1 MATLA
6 PQQLWTGRGS
16 RWGRKFMDV
25 LTQPRLMFRGVAV
38 VSALFLAAGL
48 VQEIGVVSTLVVAS
62 MLAGVAGLVVA
73 WRRSPAH
80 VLAAVSTLVYAGV
93 VVALGA
99 ASSWLTMIE
108 GGYAYFTAYLTGLLA
123 LAVLVLRSRRIG
135 PSPALTTF
143 LAQTALMA
151 TLPLQLWL
159 SSASAAIGGLILG
172 AAVVWWRQRLAPRR
186 AQTDQRVRHLAG
198 RAWQV
203 VTAVV
208 VTLLVAATVMLG
220 SAAPAGAWGFS
231 SITNA
236 ITEPVK
242 EAMCG
247 MTAPNLEQQPVGSGP
262 EAWFS
267 NLNLAGAVDAET
279 GQRSD
284 NAKDIRLAA
293 GGDMTQYTLYEIS
306 GLRGLDWVNWQ
317 YSPDADGEAKP
328 DQCSIPAWMWTMSGN
343 AIFTVNLYILQAT
356 IALKELAQAK
366 NPVAWLYDK
375 SNSVVANVFTN
386 LALPLMGIAMALG
399 AIAIGM
405 AAVRGGGRDAI
416 GKAVASIG
424 VMILAGAM
432 FGGIIADKNSDQSLD
447 EPQGA
452 GFYVVANT
460 LDSMIGQLNSALTTA
475 ILSDLNDDN
484 GEEFCH
490 VPPGNTEALGQR
502 VSSCVLAETLAYR
515 PWALGQFGPSGGRA
529 INVDEGK
536 PDAGSGQAVEGVR
549 YGQDAATKGDGLPC
563 YVNLDMCRDLRTY
576 LIVQQG
582 GPAIGDLVTTCLN
595 ANNPKNLADAQQ
607 CVPYFAAGKVLADR
621 VTAVTDASDGDTG
634 QTGGSPALAGVDA
647 STMYSAFTGTNGLQ
661 RLTQAASS
669 LVATLVIA
677 IALTSLSIITMLWHV
692 LLFALFMIG
701 PLVLAGATFTG
712 KTNGAK
718 EWVWNVLHTFSA
730 RFAYGLIMTLIIWLI
745 CLVFRS
751 DSIYTGM
758 KIIIVGMVLF
768 GFFKLI
774 RKIDEKIRPQQ
785 GSMNVNMADQARR
798 GMTTTKAMT
807 AYAGYKGAQRLSRA
821 PGAVG
826 RGTGAAVQAGGRSAK
841 SAVLT
846 GGRMVRGAAVGSVN
860 ALGGEHKSNLAAS
873 RAMGRS
879 GTRVMARRLV
889 TAPVTG
895 TAGAVRGA
903 YQGARGRTPAYAGE
917 GTNRAVDSLARG
929 AKSTAKVTKEAQFL
943 AQYSALRAQEAV
955 GNRLNPARKLP
966 DQRRGKNA
974 KQGAGSN
981 GGGEA

>member
-1 MATLA
+1 M
-6 PQQLWTGRGS
+6 
-16 RWGRKFMDV
+16 
-25 LTQPRLMFRGVAV
+25 
-38 VSALFLAAGL
+38 
-48 VQEIGVVSTLVVAS
+48 
-62 MLAGVAGLVVA
+62 
-73 WRRSPAH
+73 
-80 VLAAVSTLVYAGV
+80 
-93 VVALGA
+93 
-99 ASSWLTMIE
+99 
-108 GGYAYFTAYLTGLLA
+108 
-123 LAVLVLRSRRIG
+123 
-135 PSPALTTF
+135 
-143 LAQTALMA
+143 
-151 TLPLQLWL
+151 
-159 SSASAAIGGLILG
+159 
-172 AAVVWWRQRLAPRR
+172 
-186 AQTDQRVRHLAG
+186 
-198 RAWQV
+198 
-203 VTAVV
+203 
-208 VTLLVAATVMLG
+208 
-220 SAAPAGAWGFS
+220 
-231 SITNA
+231 
-236 ITEPVK
+236 
-242 EAMCG
+242 
-247 MTAPNLEQQPVGSGP
+247 
-262 EAWFS
+262 
-267 NLNLAGAVDAET
+267 
-279 GQRSD
+279 
-284 NAKDIRLAA
+284 
-293 GGDMTQYTLYEIS
+293 
-306 GLRGLDWVNWQ
+306 
-317 YSPDADGEAKP
+317 
-328 DQCSIPAWMWTMSGN
+328 
-343 AIFTVNLYILQAT
+343 
-356 IALKELAQAK
+356 
-366 NPVAWLYDK
+366 
-375 SNSVVANVFTN
+375 
-386 LALPLMGIAMALG
+386 
-399 AIAIGM
+399 
-405 AAVRGGGRDAI
+405 
-416 GKAVASIG
+416 
-424 VMILAGAM
+424 
-432 FGGIIADKNSDQSLD
+432 
-447 EPQGA
+447 
-452 GFYVVANT
+452 
-460 LDSMIGQLNSALTTA
+460 
-475 ILSDLNDDN
+475 
-484 GEEFCH
+484 
-490 VPPGNTEALGQR
+490 
-502 VSSCVLAETLAYR
+502 SSCVLAETLAYR

-621 VTAVTDASDGDTG
+621 VTAVTDTSEGDTG
-634 QTGGSPALAGVDA
+634 QTGSSPALAGVDA

-692 LLFALFMIG
+692 MLFALFMIG
-701 PLVLAGATFTG
+701 VLVLAASTFSG
-712 KTNGAK
+712 KTQMAK
-718 EWVWNVLHTFSA
+718 EWVFNVLHTFSA
-730 RFAYGLIMTLIIWLI
+730 RFVYGLIMTLIIWLI

-785 GSMNVNMADQARR
+785 GSLNVNMADQARR